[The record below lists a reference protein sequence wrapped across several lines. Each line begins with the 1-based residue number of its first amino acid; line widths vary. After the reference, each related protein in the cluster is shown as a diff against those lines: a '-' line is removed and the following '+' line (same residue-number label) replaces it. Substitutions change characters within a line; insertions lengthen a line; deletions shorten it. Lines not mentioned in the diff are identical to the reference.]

1 MPLLH
6 SMTTETNEAAG
17 RTAEEQGRESSSQ
30 TATALLRLTE
40 LLLEGE
46 FQPGERMAEVPLA
59 LRLNVSRTPL
69 RLALLSLER
78 DGLLEKHPSRG
89 FVVRAFRL
97 EDIYDAIEMRAVM
110 EGTAARFAAERLPL
124 DEAVRDSNLRPAWQC
139 VEEIDATLGDPALP
153 VPHVYE
159 RYIELNQR
167 FHDLLLGLAQSAVLR
182 REMERLLSLP
192 FASPNAFLLVQSES
206 SESRKILLFGQ
217 HQHHA
222 LLEAIGQR
230 QGTRAEALARE
241 HAQLTRNNL
250 RIALSSRALRHLVPG
265 ISLIRGV
272 EQLL

>member
-1 MPLLH
+1 MPLL
-6 SMTTETNEAAG
+6 SDESTGAI
-17 RTAEEQGRESSSQ
+17 AEEPERESSSQ

-40 LLLEGE
+40 LLLNGE
-46 FQPGERMAEVPLA
+46 LQPGERMAEVPLA

-124 DEAVRDSNLRPAWQC
+124 DAAARESILRPAWQC
-139 VEEIDATLGDPALP
+139 VEEIDAAVRNASLTAPRL
-153 VPHVYE
+153 YE

-167 FHDLLLGLAQSAVLR
+167 FHNLLLDLAQSAALR
-182 REMERLLSLP
+182 QEMERLLSLP

-206 SESRKILLFGQ
+206 AESREILLFGQ

-222 LLEAIGQR
+222 LLDAIGQR

-241 HAQLTRNNL
+241 HAQLTRKNL
-250 RIALSSRALRHLVPG
+250 RIALSSRTLRQLVPG